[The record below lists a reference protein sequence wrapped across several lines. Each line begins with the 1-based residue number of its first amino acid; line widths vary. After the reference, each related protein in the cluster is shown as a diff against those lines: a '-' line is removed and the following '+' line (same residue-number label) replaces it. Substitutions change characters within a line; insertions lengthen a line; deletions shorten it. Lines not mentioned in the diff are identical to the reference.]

1 MADSDQPRAAGSYPD
16 RREAERLSV
25 LGSLSGEVMLFQPLT
40 IFGISERGL
49 EAETNFPLYLDSL
62 HKFRLKLGDQPVI
75 VKGRITHCSLVDVD
89 QELVRY
95 RSGVQFVDLPQHV
108 IEALTVF
115 VAKLKKS
122 GERRD

>member
-1 MADSDQPRAAGSYPD
+1 MADSDQPRAGSHPD

-25 LGSLSGEVMLFQPLT
+25 LGSLSGEVMVFQPLT
-40 IFGISERGL
+40 IFGISEQGL
-49 EAETNFPLYLDSL
+49 ETETNFPLYLDSL
-62 HKFRLKLGDQPVI
+62 HEFRLKLGDQPII

-108 IEALTVF
+108 TQALKVF

-122 GERRD
+122 GERSD

>member
-1 MADSDQPRAAGSYPD
+1 MADSDQQRAGSYPD
-16 RREAERLSV
+16 RRDAERLSV
-25 LGSLSGEVMLFQPLT
+25 LGSLSGEVMVFQPLT
-40 IFGISERGL
+40 IFEISEQGL
-49 EAETNFPLYLDSL
+49 ETETNFPLYLDSL

-108 IEALTVF
+108 IQALKVF

-122 GERRD
+122 GERSD

>member
-1 MADSDQPRAAGSYPD
+1 MADSDQPRAGSYPD
-16 RREAERLSV
+16 RREAERLTV

-40 IFGISERGL
+40 IFGISEQGL
-49 EAETNFPLYLDSL
+49 ETETNFPLYLDSL
-62 HKFRLKLGDQPVI
+62 HEFRLKLGDQPVI

-95 RSGVQFVDLPQHV
+95 RSGVQFVALPEHV
-108 IEALTVF
+108 AQAIRMF
-115 VAKLKKS
+115 VSKLKKS

>member
-1 MADSDQPRAAGSYPD
+1 MADSDQQRAGSYPD

-40 IFGISERGL
+40 IFEISEQGL
-49 EAETNFPLYLDSL
+49 ETETNFPLYLDSL
-62 HKFRLKLGDQPVI
+62 HEFRLKLGDQPVI

-95 RSGVQFVDLPQHV
+95 RSGVQFVELPEHV
-108 IEALTVF
+108 LQALKVF